1 MLKGIFNLA
10 AIFYILIVVLPT
22 VLVAL
27 RAISGFR
34 KPICMQSTVLNS
46 DLVYQEYF
54 LKLVKVVVCL
64 LLSTQSKG

>member
-1 MLKGIFNLA
+1 MLKGILNLA

-34 KPICMQSTVLNS
+34 CFPQANLHADLNIARTKNGSHCTV
-46 DLVYQEYF
+46 
-54 LKLVKVVVCL
+54 
-64 LLSTQSKG
+64 